1 MTSPARDKFCD
12 IVDCDDL
19 GDPGDVE
26 REERLSSSLIGSRLG
41 WISTAGLGTVDV
53 RSIQSGRISG
63 FASDCTS
70 ESSSVD
76 ETVMYTIYPLLSRS
90 TANERVKGS
99 WKLEQ
104 ARTTISFLAPFAN
117 FFARLFLACALLRL
131 CISTAVVPTNAT
143 HIAIT
148 VRFRET
154 QASVFS

>member
-1 MTSPARDKFCD
+1 M
-12 IVDCDDL
+12 
-19 GDPGDVE
+19 DPGEAE
-26 REERLSSSLIGSRLG
+26 REERLSSSLMGSKFG

-53 RSIQSGRISG
+53 RSIHNGRMSG
-63 FASDCTS
+63 FVSDCTS

-76 ETVMYTIYPLLSRS
+76 ETVMYTMYPLLSRS
-90 TANERVKGS
+90 RANERVKGS

-104 ARTTISFLAPFAN
+104 ASTTISFFAPFAN

-131 CISTAVVPTNAT
+131 CIRAAVVPANASI
-143 HIAIT
+143 IAMA